1 MNYADTLAISTLLNR
16 DPKEPVQLL
25 YVRLNN
31 GKTMAF
37 VGAPLSE
44 EDFEKLD
51 DITFGECVDT
61 GSLNM
66 MRILASGTTAQ

>member
-44 EDFEKLD
+44 EDF
-51 DITFGECVDT
+51 
-61 GSLNM
+61 
-66 MRILASGTTAQ
+66 